1 MPRVL
6 VIDDE
11 SGFRNVVKHAL
22 SSIDFSVETAA
33 DAECGM
39 EKFDHGIFDLVIT
52 DMRMPGADGHAVVSH
67 IRQSSRK
74 STPVIGVSGTPWLLA
89 EGDFDVVLE
98 KPFSLKSLIEKAQ
111 SLIPGASEAAA

>member
-1 MPRVL
+1 MPSVL

-22 SSIDFSVETAA
+22 RLVNFSVETAP

-39 EKFDHGIFDLVIT
+39 EKFDRGVFDLVIT

-67 IRQSSRK
+67 IRQSSRNG
-74 STPVIGVSGTPWLLA
+74 TPVIGVSGTPWLLA
-89 EGDFDVVLE
+89 EGDFDLVLE
-98 KPFSLKSLIEKAQ
+98 KPFSLKALIETAR
-111 SLIPGASEAAA
+111 SLVPGVHGPSM